1 MFNFKNK
8 KYLILLRLL
17 SPKRNRHHQ
26 FRHPHTNVT
35 HYKDSIENS
44 QVIQAFLNSAWTA
57 TFSLQ
62 SAHLVEIYVSLC
74 KFI

>member
-17 SPKRNRHHQ
+17 SPKRNGHHQ
-26 FRHPHTNVT
+26 FRHTYKNVT
-35 HYKDSIENS
+35 HYKGSIENS
-44 QVIQAFLNSAWTA
+44 QVILAFLNSAWTD

-62 SAHLVEIYVSLC
+62 SAHLMEIYVALC